1 MNTPIRLSIIAAIA
15 AGALIAGA
23 GADAAMAEENP
34 LFAPSPNYLERAHTT
49 LTGLRNMTPKWGI
62 QPVEAFKTT
71 MDAGVPI
78 VMIDVREPAEWAEGV
93 IDGAMLLNL
102 NEIPTEE
109 GLAKLPADRM
119 TAIGVYCK
127 SGHRSGLALSVLHQ
141 LGYANAINMAGGF
154 EAWKKAEYP
163 TVKPAE

>member
-1 MNTPIRLSIIAAIA
+1 MTISSRSKTIAFIA
-15 AGALIAGA
+15 AGTLMFAAVA
-23 GADAAMAEENP
+23 AVADENP
-34 LFAPSPNYLERAHTT
+34 LFAPSETYLERAHTA
-49 LTGLRNMTPKWGI
+49 LTGLRDMTPKWGI

-78 VMIDVREPAEWAEGV
+78 VMIDVRTPEEWAEGV
-93 IDGAMLLNL
+93 IEGALLLNL
-102 NEIPTEE
+102 NEIPTTE

-119 TAIGVYCK
+119 AAIGVYCK

-141 LGYANAINMAGGF
+141 LGYANAINVAGGI

-163 TVKPAE
+163 VVTPAE

>member
-1 MNTPIRLSIIAAIA
+1 MNIPTRLQTIAAIA
-15 AGALIAGA
+15 ASALIFGA
-23 GADAAMAEENP
+23 SAAMSEENP
-34 LFAPSPNYLERAHTT
+34 LFAPSPAYLERAHAT

-62 QPVEAFKTT
+62 QPVEAFKKT

-93 IDGAMLLNL
+93 IEGAMLLNL

-119 TAIGVYCK
+119 AAIGVYCK

-141 LGYANAINMAGGF
+141 LGYANAINMAGGI

-163 TVKPAE
+163 IVKPAE